1 MRKRIWIIRLLMST
15 VMIITSAI
23 ISLFFSNSFIINFM
37 NTSFLLALSF
47 MVISGLSYVIING
60 FFNIFV
66 LGWKRIFNKDDLTV
80 DRSHWSYD
88 KKDENNSER
97 ELLRKNAKKE
107 LFIYIPLSIGI
118 ILFVISIII
127 LSVY

>member
-66 LGWKRIFNKDDLTV
+66 LGWKRIFSKDDLTV